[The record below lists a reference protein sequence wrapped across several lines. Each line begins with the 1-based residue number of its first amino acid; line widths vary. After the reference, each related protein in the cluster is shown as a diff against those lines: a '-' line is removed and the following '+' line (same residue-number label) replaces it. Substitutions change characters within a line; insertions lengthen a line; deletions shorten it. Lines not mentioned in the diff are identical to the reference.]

1 MLPSGNVHP
10 GNRVGLLK
18 RSVAGLLA
26 AALLCPAVAFAQAPK
41 PAGVVTVLEGHVT
54 ARRVGREAD
63 LLLTFKDAVFQR
75 DTVTTGDKALA
86 RMLLGGKAVVTVRE
100 RSVLTITEVPG
111 RSTLELATGKFSLA
125 VAREKMTP
133 GEEIQIRT
141 PNAVAGVRGT
151 VVVTEVERQSAQI
164 GGGGSS
170 AVTTFFVIRGGIV
183 VQQLDT
189 AGQPMGTPQPVNT
202 LQSYALAGVSGA
214 PRLLTFS
221 PEQVVQILGGLLPT
235 GRKRGFG
242 EELLK
247 AQAQRTAADLI
258 TALTAD
264 TRVVST
270 PPPRFIPPILH
281 DVRVVIPILT
291 KACAPSESSTCDNIF
306 QILQFIEELRE
317 VSRLLAGRI
326 GNLTLTNRPART
338 FTGNFTSTQLTALLE
353 ALGIT
358 FIQVGA
364 GVPVILVSP
373 GANVSLAGPL
383 LSIIDSN
390 LRTGGSLLDTFGVL
404 ASSSSLALIALD
416 PSLSLALGNM
426 VNVSGSGAQLNL
438 AGPLFTDIG
447 GTLSTGTGDLLV
459 KAFFAIQDGGGVT
472 GTSTSPF
479 ISLFGTT
486 LTSEG
491 GFVNILGGSSLS
503 LAGPLLQA
511 TGGSIAALDLV
522 GIVGSS
528 LASST
533 TDALIQL
540 TGTQVTLDDTAH
552 GLSGRVFEM
561 AAIGA
566 NDATVLLKGP
576 LLATSNATI
585 VTSSD
590 VLGVFN
596 GASFIGTSPSPLL
609 GIAGGSMSASGS
621 LAFVDGTNGGTGAR
635 LLLAGPLLKGTN
647 TTITLGGNAVQLG
660 TGGTVI
666 AATAAPLL
674 QLDQSALTVGG
685 SLISVDDTGRRLL
698 LGGPILA
705 AVNQSRVTSNAAPL
719 LSSTLGGVINIANQP
734 DPIVSFTGGSSL
746 TAGALLFAGL
756 NDGAFTTN
764 GSTGALF
771 SFNGGSHT
779 LSTGSL
785 AAIGVRGSS
794 LATNVEVL
802 VDDGDGGT
810 IPASASPMDLATDQ
824 PLKHGGTL
832 IDAENATLTAANG
845 VSFDTALFNASAP
858 LLNLRASVTTVD
870 GDAIS
875 LINNARVTAGLS
887 LVKLDA
893 SVLNVAGNLV
903 NVRSGSLLT
912 VTGDLLRLANGS
924 TLNITGGSLLTVA
937 GNSVVKIGGALV
949 NFTGTPSTINISNNL
964 CALGCSLLGGIPVV
978 GAANITSVGPG
989 VTGVGTINVTPGSA
1003 AVVVGAGSVVTIGGA
1018 VPIP

>member
-1 MLPSGNVHP
+1 VLATRTIASDRGFGP
-10 GNRVGLLK
+10 LK
-18 RSVAGLLA
+18 RSLAGLLV
-26 AALLCPAVAFAQAPK
+26 AALLCPSIVFAQAAR
-41 PAGVVTVLEGHVT
+41 AGVVTVLEGNVT
-54 ARRVGREAD
+54 ARRVGLPAVVP
-63 LLLTFKDAVFQR
+63 LTFKDDVFQQ

-111 RSTLELATGKFSLA
+111 RSTLELASGKFSLA

-164 GGGGSS
+164 GGGGFA
-170 AVTTFFVIRGGIV
+170 AVTTFYVIRGAIE
-183 VQQLDT
+183 VQQLDST
-189 AGQPMGTPQPVNT
+189 GQPAGTSQSVTT
-202 LQSYALAGVSGA
+202 LQSYALAGTSGA
-214 PRLLTFS
+214 PRLLAFS
-221 PEQVVQILGGLLPT
+221 PERIFQILSGLLPT
-235 GRKRGFG
+235 GRKRGFN

-247 AQAQRTAADLI
+247 AQAKETAANLI
-258 TALTAD
+258 AALTAD
-264 TRVVST
+264 TRAVAS
-270 PPPRFIPPILH
+270 PPPRFNPAILH
-281 DVRVVIPILT
+281 DIRPETFIIIAN
-291 KACAPSESSTCDNIF
+291 ACGQRELPQCDKIF
-306 QILQFIEELRE
+306 QLSEQRRA
-317 VSRLLAGRI
+317 VGRLLDGRI
-326 GNLTLTNRPART
+326 GNLTLTNQPART

-353 ALGIT
+353 AIGIT

-390 LRTGGSLLDTFGVL
+390 LRSGGSLLDMFGAL
-404 ASSSSLALIALD
+404 ASTSSLALIALD
-416 PSLSLALGNM
+416 PSFALTLGNI
-426 VNVSGSGAQLNL
+426 VNVSGNGAQLNL
-438 AGPLFTDIG
+438 AGPLVTDIG

-459 KAFFAIQDGGGVT
+459 KAFVAIQDGGAVT

-479 ISLFGTT
+479 VSLTGTK

-491 GFVNILGGSSLS
+491 GFLNIIGGSSLS
-503 LAGPLLQA
+503 LTGPLLQA
-511 TGGSIAALDLV
+511 TGGSMAALDLV
-522 GIVGSS
+522 GLVGSS
-528 LASST
+528 LTSKT

-540 TGTQVTLDDTAH
+540 TGTQVTLDDTRN
-552 GLSGRVFEM
+552 GLSGRLFEM
-561 AAIGA
+561 VSTGA
-566 NDATVLLKGP
+566 NDATVLLRGP
-576 LLATSNATI
+576 LLATSNAAIT
-585 VTSSD
+585 TSSD

-596 GASFIGTSPSPLL
+596 GARFIGESPSPLL
-609 GIAGGSMSASGS
+609 GLTGGSVSASGS
-621 LAFVDGTNGGTGAR
+621 LAFVTGASGGTSST
-635 LLLAGPLLKGTN
+635 LLLAGALLSAIN
-647 TTITLGGNAVQLG
+647 TTITLGGNVIQLG
-660 TGGTVI
+660 ASGTVLG
-666 AATAAPLL
+666 ATAAPLL

-685 SLISVDDTGRRLL
+685 SLISVDDTGTRLL

-705 AVNQSRVTSNAAPL
+705 AVNQSRVTSNALPL
-719 LSSTLGGVINIANQP
+719 LSATLGGVISIANQP

-771 SFNGGSHT
+771 SLKGGSHT

-785 AAIGVRGSS
+785 PAILVRGSS
-794 LATNVEVL
+794 LNTNVSVS
-802 VDDGDGGT
+802 VDDGDGGF
-810 IPASASPMDLATDQ
+810 IVRLMDLATDQ

-832 IDAENATLTAANG
+832 VDAENATLSVANG
-845 VSFDTALFNASAP
+845 VSFDKALFNASAP
-858 LLNLRASVTTVD
+858 LLNLRTSVATVA

-893 SVLNVAGNLV
+893 SVLNVAGSLV
-903 NVRSGSLLT
+903 NMRSGSLLT

-1003 AVVVGAGSVVTIGGA
+1003 AVVVLSGSVVTIGGA